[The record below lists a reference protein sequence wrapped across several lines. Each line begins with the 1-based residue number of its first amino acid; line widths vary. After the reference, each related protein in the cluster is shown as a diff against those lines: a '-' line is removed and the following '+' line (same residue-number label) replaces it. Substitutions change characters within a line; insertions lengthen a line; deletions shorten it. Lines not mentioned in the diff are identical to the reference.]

1 MEVILKQFVDKLGD
15 KNDVVAVRDGYALNY
30 LIPKGLAIPATSG
43 AKRQRAEDIK
53 QMEHRQSRIRQ
64 EAEALAERI
73 KAATISL
80 TTLVGKDGKMYGS
93 VTPLQLHNALKD
105 QGVEVDRR
113 RISLKE
119 EVTALGDYAA
129 LITLHKE
136 VKVELTFSVVEKQ
149 G

>member
-53 QMEHRQSRIRQ
+53 QAEHRQARIRQ

-73 KAATISL
+73 KAVTISL
-80 TTLVGKDGKMYGS
+80 NTLVGKDGRMYGS
-93 VTPLQLHNALKD
+93 ITPLQLHNALKE

-113 RISLKE
+113 RISLKD
-119 EVTALGDYAA
+119 EVTTLGNYTAV
-129 LITLHKE
+129 ITLHKE
-136 VKVELTFSVVEKQ
+136 VKVEIAFAVVEKQ